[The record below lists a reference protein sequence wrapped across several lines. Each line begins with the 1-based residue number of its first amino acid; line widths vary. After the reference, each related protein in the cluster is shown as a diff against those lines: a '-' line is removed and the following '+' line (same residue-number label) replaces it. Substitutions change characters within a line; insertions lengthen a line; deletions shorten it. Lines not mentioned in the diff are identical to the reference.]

1 MGRLVTRTSE
11 KNIRMA
17 IVRPSLLSDVSVV
30 AENMRKEDVDEVK
43 AHTGGCP
50 KGSLLYAYF
59 MSKPCLTV
67 ISRHGH
73 LMAMGGVVPEGENIG
88 RIWLLGCQ
96 SMFDDSIDKRWFL
109 RKSKEKLAEMQSLYP
124 LLFNMVDARNEV
136 HVNWIRWL
144 GFTFIKKHLEWGP
157 EQMMFY
163 EFVRI

>member
-1 MGRLVTRTSE
+1 MSIATVRSSVLKDV
-11 KNIRMA
+11 A
-17 IVRPSLLSDVSVV
+17 IV

-43 AHTGGCP
+43 AQTGACP
-50 KGSLLYAYF
+50 KGGLLYAYF

-67 ISRHGH
+67 INRKGE
-73 LMAMGGVVPEGENIG
+73 LMAMGGVVPSAENTG

-96 SMFDDSIDKRWFL
+96 SMVDDSIDKRWFL

-136 HVNWIRWL
+136 HVKWIDWL
-144 GFTFIKKHLEWGP
+144 GFTFIKKHLHWGP
-157 EQMMFY
+157 EGRMFY

>member
-1 MGRLVTRTSE
+1 
-11 KNIRMA
+11 MA
-17 IVRPSLLSDVSVV
+17 IVRPSILTDVSVV
-30 AENMRKEDVDEVK
+30 AENMRKEDVDEVR
-43 AHTGGCP
+43 AQTGACP
-50 KGSLLYAYF
+50 KGGLLYAYF

-67 ISRHGH
+67 VSRHGH

-96 SMFDDSIDKRWFL
+96 SMVDDSIDRRWFL

-136 HVNWIRWL
+136 HVKWIDWL
-144 GFTFIKKHLEWGP
+144 GFTFIKKHLNWGP
-157 EQMMFY
+157 ESRMFY

>member
-1 MGRLVTRTSE
+1 
-11 KNIRMA
+11 MA
-17 IVRPSLLSDVSVV
+17 IVRPSILTDVSVV
-30 AENMRKEDVDEVK
+30 AENMRKEDVDEVR
-43 AHTGGCP
+43 AQTGACP
-50 KGSLLYAYF
+50 KGGLLYAYF

-67 ISRHGH
+67 VSRHGH

-96 SMFDDSIDKRWFL
+96 SMVDDSIHRRWFL

-136 HVNWIRWL
+136 HVKWIDWL
-144 GFTFIKKHLEWGP
+144 GFTFIKKHLNWGP
-157 EQMMFY
+157 EQQMFY

>member
-1 MGRLVTRTSE
+1 
-11 KNIRMA
+11 MA
-17 IVRPSLLSDVSVV
+17 IVRPSLLSDVPVV